1 MSEEKI
7 QDNTTSTKE
16 ALTPCLVLFPDEQ
29 GFTAGDAAVLAE
41 RLSFGDLLS
50 KESIFLHKPG
60 ENGALGERI
69 KKGKYT
75 AVLGCGPLSDL
86 VEHHLKNLG
95 TRCSIGETY
104 RRALQIP
111 AKSAEEYPFQPV
123 VSRIGKELVRFSM
136 MERYRSKT
144 VPLNQ
149 HVLVCGAGIAGIE
162 AAGSLSNFG
171 YPVTLVEQSN
181 AIGGELLKTTAS
193 DLTSWKT
200 NSPKMDNVDIFTETE
215 LSDIAGTVGN
225 YRVSLSTPSGE
236 KTIECGAIVLTQ
248 GRGNP
253 VWAPFEGLEPN
264 FLLLPGLKEKVL
276 GLPRKPEIYTIGILL
291 DYQRHETKASS
302 DMAFSLAMEMQKRQ
316 DVQVYIFLREVR
328 VAAPG
333 MEKYYDEVREAGVV
347 FVKYDSLS
355 CFLNDDGFALLQ
367 VFEPILQRDL
377 EIQCSLVGVSP
388 YGLETAPDK
397 ELLERIGVSPD
408 REGALQEN
416 NLRMNGVETNRPGIF
431 VAGAVKGT
439 YYVPEVIREAKNAGM
454 AVHQLLRKKEIEVEL
469 SHAVVDKDKCA
480 ICLTCIRSCPYKAM
494 VIDREEGVAA
504 CLPEVCQRCG
514 ICAGECPAKAIT
526 LPAYSDEIVMNYL
539 D

>member
-7 QDNTTSTKE
+7 QGNTTGTKE

-95 TRCSIGETY
+95 TRCGIGETY

-111 AKSAEEYPFQPV
+111 AKSAEEYPFQPA
-123 VSRIGKELVRFSM
+123 VSRIGKELARFSM

-225 YRVSLSTPSGE
+225 YRVSLSIPSGE

-276 GLPRKPEIYTIGILL
+276 GLPRKREIYTIGILL

-302 DMAFSLAMEMQKRQ
+302 DMAFSLAMEMQKRE

-377 EIQCSLVGVSP
+377 EIQCSLIGVSP
-388 YGLETAPDK
+388 YGLETTPDK
-397 ELLERIGVSPD
+397 ELLERTGVSPD